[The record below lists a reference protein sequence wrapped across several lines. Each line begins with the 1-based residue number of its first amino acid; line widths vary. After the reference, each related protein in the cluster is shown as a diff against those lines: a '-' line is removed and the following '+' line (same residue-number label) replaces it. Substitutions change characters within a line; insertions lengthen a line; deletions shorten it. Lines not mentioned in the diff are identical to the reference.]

1 MGTVAT
7 IDELEG
13 ALLAMEAR
21 GVRLSFGPSASPLRH
36 GQWFATLHGDP
47 DNRQCRA
54 ETLRDALN
62 AMLGQIPEVDLITPA
77 PKVAIKPAS
86 VKLPKVIDLS
96 DLLT

>member
-7 IDELEG
+7 IDDLEG

-21 GVRLSFGPSASPLRH
+21 GVRLSFGLSASPLRH

-47 DNRQCRA
+47 DERQCRA

-62 AMLGQIPEVDLITPA
+62 AMLGRQAEVDLITPA
-77 PKVAIKPAS
+77 PKAETKPAA
-86 VKLPKVIDLS
+86 VKAPKTTDLA
-96 DLLT
+96 DLLS